1 MSSSVVDPPIPL
13 SPPLPVCLEYKGHQ
27 SYRLLAKVGKSVGRN
42 LIGRIATMA
51 MLLSGSS
58 NVDLMVNLMINK
70 LEHCLNG
77 EFNDHQI
84 SNVDLNK
91 ASILT
96 FLTVSQISMIMLKFL
111 VDLNGGIFCAST
123 PVDRT
128 QSFF

>member
-1 MSSSVVDPPIPL
+1 M
-13 SPPLPVCLEYKGHQ
+13 
-27 SYRLLAKVGKSVGRN
+27 GRN

-58 NVDLMVNLMINK
+58 NVDLMVILMIIK
-70 LEHCLNG
+70 FQRWLDG
-77 EFNDHQI
+77 DFNDHQI

-96 FLTVSQISMIMLKFL
+96 FLTSQISMIMIKSL

-123 PVDRT
+123 TEDRT